1 MSITKRI
8 PFDAEKAK
16 KGAKVVTR
24 CGYPVRIGLYDAKY
38 ENFPILGVIQEEV
51 HETPYCF
58 TKDGK
63 FFEDEDHPYDLFIE
77 EEAKTRYMTFEELAL
92 WLIEKPGRQY
102 MRITNRFIGLSFGYY
117 ESSKDNKAND
127 YLIREGKGEWQKPL
141 VEVEELKDNENEE
154 V

>member
-1 MSITKRI
+1 MKTRLI
-8 PFDAEKAK
+8 PFDIELAK
-16 KGAKVVTR
+16 SGAKVVTR
-24 CGYPVRIGLYDAKY
+24 DGHSVRIGLYDIKY
-38 ENFPILGVIQEEV
+38 KNFPIVGVVQEGV
-51 HETPYCF
+51 YETPYCF
-58 TKDGK
+58 TKNGK
-63 FFEDEDHPYDLFIE
+63 FNEDEDHPYDLFIE
-77 EEAKTRYMTFEELAL
+77 EEVKTRYMTFEELAL

-141 VEVEELKDNENEE
+141 VEIEELKENKNEE